1 MNVTCVCFLMIRR
14 PPRSTRTDT
23 LFPYTTLFRSVG
35 VGARVR
41 VHGVGQ
47 AALLAD
53 LLEQPAGHAAAED
66 LVGHGHGPAVVVE
79 GSKSAPAAAEVVLL
93 AVVALP
99 AHNRFR
105 WTRDGARWKLAS
117 AALTPWR
124 AQQLDPLCTGEPT

>member
-53 LLEQPAGHAAAED
+53 LLEQPAGHAAAEA

-79 GSKSAPAAAEVVLL
+79 GRQAAPAEAEVGLLGVVVLHD
-93 AVVALP
+93 
-99 AHNRFR
+99 HNRFR
-105 WTRDGARWKLAS
+105 WTGGGALWQPRSEARRVGQACGSKGRTRWA
-117 AALTPWR
+117 PY
-124 AQQLDPLCTGEPT
+124 